1 MILRAMTLA
10 GGVTG
15 AAALS
20 QFPEFSQQ
28 YVQRLGGAVDAL
40 SEVVADFDA
49 SASAEGLSRHDALA
63 QMTGTDFLDA
73 RQNDMRTTFARHERL
88 SAQLQSLDQTG
99 PFMRAYHVAGAD
111 GQVARAAWVN
121 FQPAVPLNAA
131 GAIFA
136 GAGFVFGSGTV
147 SLLTTITAGLF
158 RRRKPKG
165 A

>member
-1 MILRAMTLA
+1 MILRALTLA
-10 GGVTG
+10 GGVSG

-40 SEVVADFDA
+40 GQVVSDFDA
-49 SASAEGLSRHDALA
+49 SAASEGLTRDAALN
-63 QMTGTDFLDA
+63 QMTGTDFLEA
-73 RQNDMRTTFARHERL
+73 RQRDMRTTFARHDRL

-111 GQVARAAWVN
+111 GQVARAAWQS
-121 FQPAVPLNAA
+121 FQPAVPLNTA

-136 GAGFVFGSGTV
+136 GTGFVLGSGTISAFAAV
-147 SLLTTITAGLF
+147 LGGLF
-158 RRRKPKG
+158 RRRSAKR